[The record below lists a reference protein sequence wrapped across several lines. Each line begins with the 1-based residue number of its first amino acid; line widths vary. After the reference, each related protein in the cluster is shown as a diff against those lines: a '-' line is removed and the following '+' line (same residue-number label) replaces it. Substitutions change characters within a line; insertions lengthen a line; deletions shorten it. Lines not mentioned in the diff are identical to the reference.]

1 MSFEYDEESSGGYLH
16 FLIENFHARG
26 YYRDEGFNGLSF
38 SKAIEMEEEYYCYAY
53 WTIYQSYNY
62 DTDKETHSA
71 VLQFSHPDFD
81 QVDYSAPDPGELWDF
96 ILVVMGILDGLEV
109 EYSMQDTP
117 AQAEDDSAAPTP
129 QEVEHAEV
137 EHAEVEHAEVE
148 TPEPCEGSMYSLD

>member
-1 MSFEYDEESSGGYLH
+1 MSFESDCIEESSGGYLH
-16 FLIENFHARG
+16 FFIENFHDHG
-26 YYRDEGFNGLSF
+26 YHREEGFDDELSF
-38 SKAIEMEEEYYCYAY
+38 SKAIEMEEEDYCYAY

-71 VLQFSHPDFD
+71 VLHFSHPDFD

-117 AQAEDDSAAPTP
+117 AEDDSAAPTP
-129 QEVEHAEV
+129 QDEVEHAEV
-137 EHAEVEHAEVE
+137 EHADVE